1 MVTIAPM
8 ETSKQQL
15 IHDIE
20 NLLNSYEGGSVT
32 TIDPAMLA
40 FMDEETLKSII
51 DSLLRQ
57 KEKTVESNMEWL
69 EQFKKYD

>member
-1 MVTIAPM
+1 MPSTK
-8 ETSKQQL
+8 ETL

-20 NLLNSYEGGSVT
+20 TLLNSYGDDTPPTV
-32 TIDPAMLA
+32 INPALLE

-57 KEKTVESNMEWL
+57 KETVNEDSIEWL

>member
-1 MVTIAPM
+1 MDRKT
-8 ETSKQQL
+8 QL

-20 NLLNSYEGGSVT
+20 KLLNSYNGISNT
-32 TIDPAMLA
+32 SIDPSLLE
-40 FMDEETLKSII
+40 FMDEQTLISII

-57 KEKTVESNMEWL
+57 KEDECSNIDKDWL

>member
-1 MVTIAPM
+1 M
-8 ETSKQQL
+8 EERKRQL
-15 IHDIE
+15 IEDIE

-32 TIDPAMLA
+32 QINPEMLA
-40 FMDEETLKSII
+40 FMDEQTLTGII

-57 KEKTVESNMEWL
+57 KENTVASNREWL

>member
-1 MVTIAPM
+1 MQSNK
-8 ETSKQQL
+8 EQL
-15 IHDIE
+15 IKDIE

-32 TIDPAMLA
+32 HINASMLE

-57 KEKTVESNMEWL
+57 KEKTVESNVDWL